1 MKKLIDQN
9 DLNEFRARF
18 NTCYDSVLLGFSC
31 QTPAGME
38 NTSCTVELRCM
49 DYESDSG
56 WCNLTLKFNEVTAWR
71 FAMDVKTIYFII
83 SDGMHIRLDEGLIYV
98 DMGYY
103 SDPVENISEYFDS
116 EFFFVTKD
124 FEWESV
130 AI

>member
-1 MKKLIDQN
+1 
-9 DLNEFRARF
+9 
-18 NTCYDSVLLGFSC
+18 
-31 QTPAGME
+31 
-38 NTSCTVELRCM
+38 M